1 MAMLAR
7 ISCISHH
14 RVTNKGGKIKCM
26 GTFIT
31 HSKKGVTLM
40 EKAIVHGTKSTRK
53 FYRTNFLANKSVL
66 KKKKVITYTVLD
78 LVLD

>member
-7 ISCISHH
+7 ISSISHH
-14 RVTNKGGKIKCM
+14 RVTNKGGKIKCT

-40 EKAIVHGTKSTRK
+40 EK
-53 FYRTNFLANKSVL
+53 
-66 KKKKVITYTVLD
+66 TVLHD
-78 LVLD
+78 TKMH

>member
-14 RVTNKGGKIKCM
+14 RVTNKGGKIKCT

-31 HSKKGVTLM
+31 HSKKGLTLM
-40 EKAIVHGTKSTRK
+40 EKAVVRGTKK
-53 FYRTNFLANKSVL
+53 H
-66 KKKKVITYTVLD
+66 
-78 LVLD
+78 